1 MFNFSEH
8 YVSKHLLCAIAY
20 GDDSGLDDAESAQLD
35 AWMAEQGAE
44 HYEFP
49 DGDDTDFRRCE
60 VSGLMADC
68 ATIMGVHR
76 VD

>member
-1 MFNFSEH
+1 MFTFSEH
-8 YVSKHLLCAIAY
+8 YVGKHLLCAIAY
-20 GDDSGLDDAESAQLD
+20 GDYSNLDDAEIEQLEKWIMAQ
-35 AWMAEQGAE
+35 GTS
-44 HYEFP
+44 HFEFP

-68 ATIMGVHR
+68 ATIMGVHH